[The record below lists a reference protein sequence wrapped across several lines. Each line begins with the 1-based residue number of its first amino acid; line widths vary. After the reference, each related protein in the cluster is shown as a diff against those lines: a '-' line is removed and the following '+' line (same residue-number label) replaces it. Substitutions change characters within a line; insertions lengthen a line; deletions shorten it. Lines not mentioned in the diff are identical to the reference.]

1 MPSLVD
7 TLKST
12 VFHRRRLPLPSC
24 TLRGLQAWRRKCC
37 TSTAVPTAPS
47 PASKSGLMAL
57 SSAFFIIKIIA
68 GVASTC
74 GNMASLNRSARCSGY
89 TRNVWRP
96 NVLVAAGKAAN
107 LVGERPTPSIARFPY
122 GDHKRNGR
130 VKPPQTEQRVRDKPD
145 QHRSSQNGAQEVL
158 CPFAISGTRPDL
170 FADALFGAPEPWTK
184 H

>member
-37 TSTAVPTAPS
+37 TSTAVATAPS

-57 SSAFFIIKIIA
+57 SSAFFIIRIIA

-107 LVGERPTPSIARFPY
+107 LVGERRHSQLSGPRAPFFAPLGLRAGSTL
-122 GDHKRNGR
+122 G
-130 VKPPQTEQRVRDKPD
+130 EQR
-145 QHRSSQNGAQEVL
+145 SSPTRAAAPPTRRAYHGGLSCQ
-158 CPFAISGTRPDL
+158 CPGEPL
-170 FADALFGAPEPWTK
+170 FAPARAAFIRRAC
-184 H
+184 

>member
-12 VFHRRRLPLPSC
+12 VFHGRRLPLPSC

-57 SSAFFIIKIIA
+57 SSAFFIIRIIA

-74 GNMASLNRSARCSGY
+74 GNKASLNRSARCSGY

-107 LVGERPTPSIARFPY
+107 LVGERRHCQLRYRLRSRANLRSRSRSAVGGYAVSVKAEPVEENKESGIILDLT
-122 GDHKRNGR
+122 GR
-130 VKPPQTEQRVRDKPD
+130 G
-145 QHRSSQNGAQEVL
+145 HRLNNRA
-158 CPFAISGTRPDL
+158 AILQS
-170 FADALFGAPEPWTK
+170 
-184 H
+184 